1 MVGFRARLVN
11 CSEKQNV
18 GTESVSASHYKRRHE
33 IGVQEADRVIANIFE
48 DDPRRA
54 FIAFKYLDDMRKN
67 LNEVYKVL
75 REGGRYVIV
84 VGNNRIR
91 GHLFENWKYL
101 MPIAEGIGFEVET
114 YFGSEII
121 KHFIKVPR
129 GNASTRIGFLV
140 LKR

>member
-1 MVGFRARLVN
+1 MSALKAFQLV
-11 CSEKQNV
+11 
-18 GTESVSASHYKRRHE
+18 HYKVQHE
-33 IGVQEADRVIANIFE
+33 IGVPEADRVMANIFE
-48 DDPRRA
+48 SDPRRA

-67 LNEVYKVL
+67 LIEVYKIL
-75 REGGRYVIV
+75 REGGRYIIV

-101 MPIAEGIGFEVET
+101 MPIAKDIGFEIET

-129 GNASTRIGFLV
+129 GERINTDWILV
-140 LKR
+140 CKK